1 MVRVIVNR
9 CSVAQD
15 DYGDWWLEFYVDD
28 IRHAVLVS
36 DVAAQPSVQSD
47 VCPRCGG
54 SGQDGT
60 DDARYQCIVC
70 AGTGKRR

>member
-1 MVRVIVNR
+1 MVRVIVDR

-36 DVAAQPSVQSD
+36 DVAAQHRVQAD
-47 VCPRCGG
+47 GGVCTCKKPIATTSTQNLCGN
-54 SGQDGT
+54 
-60 DDARYQCIVC
+60 C
-70 AGTGKRR
+70 GKTRRR